1 MTLDTM
7 GGGSGNPGLGQ
18 EDLAESNSFRRRDF
32 IPIGHEPRLTKQPSP
47 ERGIH
52 CVHLVVSPLD
62 TNTSNTFTLS
72 S

>member
-1 MTLDTM
+1 M